1 MCPHPQLP
9 QGCNSP
15 SPFLP
20 PQPPQSPCLTGRKQS
35 TGAGNSRTEGNLYF
49 NKIVCAHAYIY
60 TWGRDIYRTGVGGG
74 GGLYTWGG
82 VEGLEQQNLSLSHS
96 FPLFGKGMRQ
106 VRGEQSTEKRRQSAL
121 WGSQAPGTAQTR

>member
-20 PQPPQSPCLTGRKQS
+20 PQPPQSPCLTGTKQS

-74 GGLYTWGG
+74 GRAIYMGGCGGLGAAKSKPIPLLSSLWERDETGAGG
-82 VEGLEQQNLSLSHS
+82 AEY
-96 FPLFGKGMRQ
+96 
-106 VRGEQSTEKRRQSAL
+106 
-121 WGSQAPGTAQTR
+121 